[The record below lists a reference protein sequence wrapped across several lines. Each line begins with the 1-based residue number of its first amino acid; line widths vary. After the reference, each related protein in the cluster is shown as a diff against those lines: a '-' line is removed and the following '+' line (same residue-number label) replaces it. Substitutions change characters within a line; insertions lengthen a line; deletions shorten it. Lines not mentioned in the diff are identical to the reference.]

1 MPVLRNE
8 KGEMTAI
15 VCSRPSKCSYCE
27 KPSMKLCDFKLESG
41 KTCDAPMCGL
51 HTWSP
56 DFDTDYCRLH
66 RRKMREPELE
76 EKRKAELAAKKRET
90 LIFFAHSKYAGFCRE
105 KDCGA
110 KWQVGDQMYWDSKTK
125 EVFCA
130 ECGEL
135 MQ

>member
-1 MPVLRNE
+1 MPILRDQSGNV
-8 KGEMTAI
+8 TAI
-15 VCSRPSKCSYCE
+15 ICSRPKRCSYCE
-27 KPSMKLCDFKLESG
+27 KQSVKLCDYKLDSG
-41 KTCDAPMCGL
+41 KTCDAPMCVL

-56 DFDTDYCRLH
+56 DFDTDYCRIH
-66 RRKMREPELE
+66 RRKMQEPVLE
-76 EKRKAELAAKKRET
+76 EKRKAELAAKKRDT
-90 LIFFAHSKYAGFCRE
+90 LIFFAHSKYAGYCRE

-110 KWQVGDQMYWDSKTK
+110 KWQEGDQMYWDSKTK